1 MVHNKLKLG
10 QWRNTKEVITWF
22 ESRNKK
28 LKYKFIQFD
37 VVKFYPSISVDI
49 VEKVFEFYKTQVD
62 ISSADMEV
70 IKVAAQNIL
79 YNNEQAWC
87 KKSSGTFDVTM
98 GGFAAAELC
107 EAVGLWLLNILEQN
121 GVQANLYRDDGLLM
135 SHKPPRAVE
144 NIKKLI
150 CKVFKEAG
158 LNITI
163 EANLNTVDFLD
174 ITLNLEEDTYE
185 PYTKPNNVIQYVNA
199 NSNHP
204 KNVLDNIP
212 IGIEKRVNELSKNEF
227 LFNKHKDTYQEV
239 LSRAGYNYI
248 IKYTEKRAEKKTN
261 RQRKVIYFNP
271 YFFKS
276 METNIVFF

>member
-1 MVHNKLKLG
+1 
-10 QWRNTKEVITWF
+10 
-22 ESRNKK
+22 
-28 LKYKFIQFD
+28 
-37 VVKFYPSISVDI
+37 
-49 VEKVFEFYKTQVD
+49 
-62 ISSADMEV
+62 MEV
-70 IKVAAQNIL
+70 IKAAAQNIL

-212 IGIEKRVNELSKNEF
+212 IGIEKRVNKLSKNEF
-227 LFNKHKDTYQEV
+227 LFNKHKDTYQEA

-248 IKYTEKRAEKKTN
+248 IKYKEKSEEKKQKKEKQTKKSYLL
-261 RQRKVIYFNP
+261 QP
-271 YFFKS
+271 TFF
-276 METNIVFF
+276 